1 MAEVILMSRRT
12 EHQHVCSTYRSRTK
26 PTAQT
31 NAAIRAANVT
41 TFNNPSRGYNFQ
53 QAVNKSAAKWFCFAK
68 ATMPTHHPK
77 KTNQFQAL

>member
-1 MAEVILMSRRT
+1 MAEVILMGRRT

-41 TFNNPSRGYNFQ
+41 TFSSPNIVRNPSTDSNLYI
-53 QAVNKSAAKWFCFAK
+53 V
-68 ATMPTHHPK
+68 
-77 KTNQFQAL
+77 KTVKQRL

>member
-1 MAEVILMSRRT
+1 MGRRT

-41 TFNNPSRGYNFQ
+41 TFSNPCRSFNFQ
-53 QAVNKSAAKWFCFAK
+53 QEVNKSAAKYFCFQK
-68 ATMPTHHPK
+68 QSYLPTVGK
-77 KTNQFQAL
+77 